1 MILDTQS
8 QFVPLSFKGGIVRSE
23 GREDE
28 KLPKVNFGQLLVHY
42 AENDVS
48 VGYPSR
54 QRLGTGQR
62 CSRNLKALRQRE
74 ESVVIVL
81 CRTTV
86 AQLFPSGLH

>member
-1 MILDTQS
+1 S
-8 QFVPLSFKGGIVRSE
+8 QFVPLSFKGDIVRSE

-28 KLPKVNFGQLLVHY
+28 KLPKVNFGKLLVHY

-48 VGYPSR
+48 VDYPSR
-54 QRLGTGQR
+54 QRLGTVER
-62 CSRNLKALRQRE
+62 CSRNLKVLRQRE
-74 ESVVIVL
+74 ESVVSVL

>member
-1 MILDTQS
+1 S
-8 QFVPLSFKGGIVRSE
+8 QFVPLNFKGDIVRSE

-28 KLPKVNFGQLLVHY
+28 KLPKVNFGKLLVHY
-42 AENDVS
+42 AENDVF
-48 VGYPSR
+48 VDYPSQ
-54 QRLGTGQR
+54 QRSGTGHR
-62 CSRNLKALRQRE
+62 CSRNWKVLRQRE